1 MAPDRGAADRAAR
14 RRRHRRSRGARRAQ
28 GCPSAR
34 DGAGRANRVGR
45 RMTLSNSHR
54 RSSMT
59 ARSLAILILSVIVLS
74 SVTPGPAVAQAPA
87 GQMTWAVHVSLAPTW
102 FDPAEHTGI
111 ITLMMVLY
119 AVHDALVKPMPGNP
133 LAPSLA
139 ESWSVSKDGLSYE
152 FVLRKG
158 VVFHN
163 GDPFTAEDVKFSF
176 DRYKGAAAK
185 LLKDKVAA
193 VEIVDP
199 FRVRFR
205 LKEPW
210 PDFMTFY
217 ATPASGAGWIVPK
230 KYIEK
235 VGDEGFK
242 KAPVGAG
249 PYKLTSFN
257 PGIELVLD
265 AFDRY
270 WRKPPTVKRMVW
282 KSVPEDLT
290 RLAMLKR
297 GEVDIAY
304 TPGLKLVG
312 LVGNATQWLNFGAPQ
327 WDPKSPWHDK
337 RVRLAA
343 ALAFDKDG
351 INQAETLGFSRP
363 SGSIIP
369 SAFEFALAIPAY
381 PYDPARAKKLLAEAG
396 YPNGFDGG
404 EFAADASYSSVAEAI
419 GNYLAAVGIRTR
431 LRPIERAAFLGNWR
445 DKKITSIMYT
455 GAGGQGNAATRIQN
469 YYVKDGLYDDLFV
482 QQARELDPKRREVLL
497 HQIQRLAHERVMSAP
512 LWELG
517 FLNAVGP
524 RVDESGLGLIALFPY
539 SSPYEDLKL
548 KK

>member
-1 MAPDRGAADRAAR
+1 
-14 RRRHRRSRGARRAQ
+14 
-28 GCPSAR
+28 
-34 DGAGRANRVGR
+34 
-45 RMTLSNSHR
+45 
-54 RSSMT
+54 MT

-139 ESWSVSKDGLSYE
+139 ESLSVSKDGFSYE

-185 LLKDKVAA
+185 LLKDKVVA

-304 TPGLKLVG
+304 SLRGPLGEEAKRTPGLKLVG

-469 YYVKDGLYDDLFV
+469 YYVKDGLYSWGGYPDMDDLFV
-482 QQARELDPKRREVLL
+482 QQARELDPKRREMLL